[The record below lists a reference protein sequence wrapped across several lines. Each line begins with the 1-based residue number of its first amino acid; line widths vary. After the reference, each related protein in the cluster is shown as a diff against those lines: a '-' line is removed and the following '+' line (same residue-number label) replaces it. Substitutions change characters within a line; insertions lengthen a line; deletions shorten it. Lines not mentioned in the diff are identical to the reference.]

1 MSPLRCRVE
10 DDLVK
15 LGDITSS
22 EKTQKSSK
30 DNFAA
35 SLGTQD
41 SDYIIKKA
49 GWDIIVAII

>member
-1 MSPLRCRVE
+1 MIPLRCRVE